1 MELEE
6 LKDTVFDLLNDE
18 DSLPIADIEPK
29 EKENI
34 LVVKMSGGS
43 AYEIEFRECRG

>member
-6 LKDTVFDLLNDE
+6 LKDTVFDLLNEND
-18 DSLPIADIEPK
+18 DLLIADIDPK

-34 LVVKMSGGS
+34 LVVKMVGGNTF
-43 AYEIEFRECRG
+43 EIEFREYQG